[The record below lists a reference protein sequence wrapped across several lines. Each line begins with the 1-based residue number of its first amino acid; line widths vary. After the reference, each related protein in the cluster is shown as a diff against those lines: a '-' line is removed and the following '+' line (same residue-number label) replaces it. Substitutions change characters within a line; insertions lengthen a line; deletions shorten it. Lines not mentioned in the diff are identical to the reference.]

1 MQTMV
6 SEGQGRIKK
15 AGSIN
20 GYAGLSW
27 SKTWLKKWLRDMWNL
42 PNGTFEW
49 FESYKPITYLR
60 SWRES
65 LFEKVER
72 NIFLNTSIL
81 ILMLPLKSIKMR
93 ETAINS
99 LKTSFK
105 HSP

>member
-15 AGSIN
+15 GGSIN

-49 FESYKPITYLR
+49 FESYKPIKNL
-60 SWRES
+60 
-65 LFEKVER
+65 ER
-72 NIFLNTSIL
+72 NIFLNISIL
-81 ILMLPLKSIKMR
+81 ILMLTLKSIKMR
-93 ETAINS
+93 DTTINS
-99 LKTSFK
+99 LKTSFEHF
-105 HSP
+105 HSTHN

>member
-15 AGSIN
+15 GGSIN

-49 FESYKPITYLR
+49 LESYKPIKNL
-60 SWRES
+60 
-65 LFEKVER
+65 ER
-72 NIFLNTSIL
+72 NIFLNISIL
-81 ILMLPLKSIKMR
+81 ILMLTLKSIKMR
-93 ETAINS
+93 QTAINS

-105 HSP
+105 HFHSTHN

>member
-15 AGSIN
+15 GGSIN

-49 FESYKPITYLR
+49 LESYKPIKNL
-60 SWRES
+60 
-65 LFEKVER
+65 ER
-72 NIFLNTSIL
+72 NIFLNISIL
-81 ILMLPLKSIKMR
+81 ILMLTLKSIKMR
-93 ETAINS
+93 EAAINS
-99 LKTSFK
+99 SKTSFK
-105 HSP
+105 HFHSTHN